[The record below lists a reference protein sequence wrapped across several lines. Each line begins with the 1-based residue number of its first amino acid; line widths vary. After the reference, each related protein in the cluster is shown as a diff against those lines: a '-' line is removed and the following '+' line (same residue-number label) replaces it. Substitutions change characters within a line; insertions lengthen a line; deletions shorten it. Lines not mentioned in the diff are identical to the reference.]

1 MFKIG
6 DYVAHYKEG
15 VCEVMNIGP
24 LNMSCSDK
32 GKEYYTLRPLYD
44 VGGTLYTPVDN
55 VRRQVR
61 AVLSGEEAR
70 KLIDEMPSIDTL
82 WVENEKKREELYRE
96 ALMKNQCREWVA
108 IIKTSYQRK
117 IKRLSSGKKSIN
129 IDEKYLNM
137 AERFLYGEL
146 AAALDMPKDEV
157 KNYIIRQLDS

>member
-1 MFKIG
+1 
-6 DYVAHYKEG
+6 
-15 VCEVMNIGP
+15 
-24 LNMSCSDK
+24 MSCSDK

-70 KLIDEMPSIDTL
+70 KLIDE
-82 WVENEKKREELYRE
+82 
-96 ALMKNQCREWVA
+96 
-108 IIKTSYQRK
+108 
-117 IKRLSSGKKSIN
+117 
-129 IDEKYLNM
+129 KYLNM